1 MSKKVHVFNA
11 GPCLLPQVAIDNAI
25 AALKDFSGTG
35 VSVLSISHRTK
46 EWDAVM
52 DECRA
57 LWRELLNIPDTH
69 EVVFLAG
76 GASLQFL
83 YVAMNYLEKKA
94 AYLDT
99 GVWAHKALV
108 EAQGLG
114 EAYAIACS
122 QDKNYS
128 YIPKGFEI
136 PSDLDYLHITTNN
149 TIYGT
154 EIKEDMD
161 CPCPL
166 IADMSSDIMSRP
178 VDVSKY
184 DLIYGG
190 AQKNVGPAGVVF
202 AIIRKE
208 SLGRVTRHLPTMLD
222 YRTHIDKLSMFNT
235 PPVFNIFVMNE
246 TLKWIK
252 SVGGVAAIQKVNRQ
266 KAELLYSEIDRNSL
280 FVGTAAVEDRSLMNV
295 CFVMA
300 PGYEALQD
308 EFMAFAKERGMVGIK
323 GHRSVGGF
331 RASLY
336 NACSVEDVQAL
347 VDCMQEFEKL
357 KK

>member
-1 MSKKVHVFNA
+1 MKKVHVFIA
-11 GPCLLPQVAIDNAI
+11 GPCLLPQVAIDRTI
-25 AALKDFSGTG
+25 EALKDFSGTG
-35 VSVLSISHRTK
+35 ISLISISHRTK

-52 DECRA
+52 DECRS
-57 LWRELLNIPDTH
+57 LWKELLHIPDTH
-69 EVVFLAG
+69 EVVFLGG

-99 GVWAHKALV
+99 GVWAHKALK
-108 EAQGLG
+108 EAQGIG

-122 QDKNYS
+122 KDKNYT

-154 EIKEDMD
+154 EIREDWD
-161 CPCPL
+161 CPVPL

-190 AQKNVGPAGVVF
+190 AQKNVGPAGVIF
-202 AIIRKE
+202 AIIRKD
-208 SLGRVTRHLPTMLD
+208 SLGRVSRYIPTMLD

-235 PPVFNIFVMNE
+235 PPVFAIYVMNE
-246 TLKWIK
+246 TLKWLKGI
-252 SVGGVAAIQKVNRQ
+252 GGVEAIDKINQR
-266 KAELLYSEIDRNSL
+266 KADLLYAEIDRNTL
-280 FVGTAAVEDRSLMNV
+280 FVGTAAKEDRSRMNV

-300 PGYEALQD
+300 PGFEDLQD
-308 EFMAFAKERGMVGIK
+308 EFFAFAKERGMVGIK

-331 RASLY
+331 RASIY
-336 NACSVEDVQAL
+336 NACTEEDVQAL
-347 VDCMQEFEKL
+347 VDCMKEFEQL

>member
-1 MSKKVHVFNA
+1 MSKVHVFNA
-11 GPCLLPQVAIDNAI
+11 GPCLLPQVAIDNTI
-25 AALKDFSGTG
+25 EALKDFSGTG
-35 VSVLSISHRTK
+35 VSLISISHRTK

-52 DECRA
+52 DETRA
-57 LWRELLNIPDTH
+57 LWKELLHIPDTH
-69 EVVFLAG
+69 EVVFLGG

-83 YVAMNYLEKKA
+83 YVAMNFLEKKA

-108 EAQGLG
+108 EAQGIG

-122 QDKNYS
+122 KDKNYT

-136 PSDLDYLHITTNN
+136 PKDIDYLHITSYN
-149 TIYGT
+149 TSYGP
-154 EIKEDMD
+154 EIHEDLD
-161 CPCPL
+161 CPVPL

-190 AQKNVGPAGVVF
+190 AQKNVGPAGVIF
-202 AIIRKE
+202 AIIRKDA
-208 SLGRVTRHLPTMLD
+208 LGRVSRHIPTMLD

-235 PPVFNIFVMNE
+235 PPVFAIFVMKE
-246 TLKWIK
+246 TLKWLK
-252 SVGGVAAIQKVNRQ
+252 GLGGVEAMYKINKQ
-266 KAELLYSEIDRNSL
+266 KADLLYGEIDRNSL
-280 FVGTAAVEDRSLMNV
+280 FVGTAAKDDRSLMNV

-300 PGYEALQD
+300 PGKEDLQD
-308 EFMAFAKERGMVGIK
+308 AFMAFAKERGMVGIK

-336 NACSVEDVQAL
+336 NACPLEDVQAL

-357 KK
+357 NK

>member
-1 MSKKVHVFNA
+1 MPKKVHVFNA
-11 GPCLLPQVAIDNAI
+11 GPCLLPQVAIDNTI
-25 AALKDFSGTG
+25 EALKDFSGTG
-35 VSVLSISHRTK
+35 ISLLSISHRTK

-57 LWRELLNIPDTH
+57 LWKELLHIPDTH
-69 EVVFLAG
+69 EVVFLGG

-108 EAQGLG
+108 EAQGIG

-122 QDKNYS
+122 KDKNYT

-136 PSDLDYLHITTNN
+136 PADLDYLHITTNN

-154 EIKEDMD
+154 EIKTDMD

-190 AQKNVGPAGVVF
+190 AQKNVGPAGVIF

-208 SLGRVTRHLPTMLD
+208 SLGRVTRHLPTMLN
-222 YRTHIDKLSMFNT
+222 YQTHIDKLSMFNT
-235 PPVFNIFVMNE
+235 PPVFAIFVMKE

-252 SVGGVAAIQKVNRQ
+252 SMGGVEAIQKINEK
-266 KAELLYSEIDRNSL
+266 KAQLLYDEIDRNSL
-280 FVGTAAVEDRSLMNV
+280 FVGTAAKEDRSLMNV

-300 PGYEALQD
+300 PGKEGLQD
-308 EFMAFAKERGMVGIK
+308 EFFAFAKEHGMVGIK

-336 NACSVEDVQAL
+336 NACPIESVQAL
-347 VDCMQEFEKL
+347 VDCMKEFEAL

>member
-1 MSKKVHVFNA
+1 MSKIHVFNA
-11 GPCLLPQVAIDNAI
+11 GPCLLPQVAIEHARE
-25 AALKDFSGTG
+25 ALLDFKGTG
-35 VSVLSISHRTK
+35 VSLISISHRTK
-46 EWDAVM
+46 EWEETM
-52 DECRA
+52 NETRA
-57 LWRELLNIPDTH
+57 LWREILNIPDDYET
-69 EVVFLAG
+69 VFLGG

-99 GVWAHKALV
+99 GVWAHKALK

-122 QDKNYS
+122 KDKNYT
-128 YIPKGFEI
+128 YIPKGYEI
-136 PSDLDYLHITTNN
+136 PTDLDYFHITTNN

-154 EIKEDMD
+154 EIKHDMD
-161 CPCPL
+161 CPVPL
-166 IADMSSDIMSRP
+166 IADMSSDILSRR

-184 DLIYGG
+184 AMIYGG
-190 AQKNVGPAGVVF
+190 AQKNAGPAGVAF
-202 AIIRKE
+202 AIIRKD
-208 SLGRVTRHLPTMLD
+208 SLGKVSRYIPTMLD
-222 YRTHIDKLSMFNT
+222 YRVHIDKESMFNT
-235 PPVFNIFVMNE
+235 PPVFSIFVMNE
-246 TLKWIK
+246 TLKWLK
-252 SVGGVAAIQKVNRQ
+252 SIGGIDAIHAIDEKKAAT
-266 KAELLYSEIDRNSL
+266 LYAEIDRNPL
-280 FVGTAAVEDRSLMNV
+280 FVGTAEKEDRSIMNV

-308 EFMAFAKERGMVGIK
+308 EFLAFAKSKNIVGIK

-336 NACSVEDVQAL
+336 NACTQEDVEAL
-347 VDCMQEFEKL
+347 TAAMKEFEAL

>member
-1 MSKKVHVFNA
+1 MSKIHVFNA
-11 GPCLLPQVAIDNAI
+11 GPCLLPQVAIEHARE
-25 AALKDFSGTG
+25 ALLDFKGTG
-35 VSVLSISHRTK
+35 VSLISISHRTK
-46 EWDAVM
+46 EWEETM
-52 DECRA
+52 NETRA
-57 LWRELLNIPDTH
+57 LWREILNIPEDYET
-69 EVVFLAG
+69 VFLGG

-99 GVWAHKALV
+99 GVWAHKALK

-122 QDKNYS
+122 KDKNYT

-136 PSDLDYLHITTNN
+136 PTDLDYLHITTNN

-154 EIKEDMD
+154 EIKYDMD
-161 CPCPL
+161 CPVPL
-166 IADMSSDIMSRP
+166 IADMSSDILSRR

-184 DLIYGG
+184 EMIYGG
-190 AQKNVGPAGVVF
+190 AQKNAGPAGVAF
-202 AIIRKE
+202 AIIRKD
-208 SLGRVTRHLPTMLD
+208 SLGKVSRYIPTMLD
-222 YRTHIDKLSMFNT
+222 YRTHLDKESMFNT
-235 PPVFNIFVMNE
+235 PPVFSIYVMNE
-246 TLKWIK
+246 TLKWLK
-252 SVGGVAAIQKVNRQ
+252 SIGGIDAIHEIDEKKAAT
-266 KAELLYSEIDRNSL
+266 LYAEIDRNSL
-280 FVGTAAVEDRSLMNV
+280 FTGTAEKEDRSIMNV

-300 PGYEALQD
+300 PGYEDLQD
-308 EFMAFAKERGMVGIK
+308 EFFAFAKSKGMIGIK

-336 NACSVEDVQAL
+336 NACTQEDVDAL
-347 VDCMQEFEKL
+347 VATMKEFEDL

>member
-35 VSVLSISHRTK
+35 ISVLSISHRTK

-69 EVVFLAG
+69 EVVFLGG

-108 EAQGLG
+108 EAQGIG
-114 EAYAIACS
+114 EASAIACS
-122 QDKNYS
+122 KDKNYS
-128 YIPKGFEI
+128 YIPKGLDI
-136 PSDLDYLHITTNN
+136 PADLDYLHIPTNN

-190 AQKNVGPAGVVF
+190 AQKNVGPAGVIF
-202 AIIRKE
+202 AIIRKD

-252 SVGGVAAIQKVNRQ
+252 SMGGVAAIQKINRQ
-266 KAELLYSEIDRNSL
+266 KADLLYGEIDRNSL
-280 FVGTAAVEDRSLMNV
+280 FVGTAAEEDRSLMNV

-300 PGYEALQD
+300 PGYESLQD

-336 NACSVEDVQAL
+336 NACTLEDVQAL
-347 VDCMQEFEKL
+347 TDCMKEFETL